1 MASFDETISANRRDS
16 VVVLVLLVVLVG
28 TIGAAMAH
36 VLLGG
41 DYVWETSAGCVAFI
55 SVYFAV
61 AWFYGDSMVLSS
73 LRAIPVE
80 RHNYPVL
87 NNVLE
92 ELCIATGLPMP
103 AVFVIEDEGMNAFAT
118 GRDPEHASVAITSG
132 LMEKLDRDELQAVMA
147 HEMTHVGNYD
157 IRFSTLLAV
166 TVGAV
171 LIVRDLVL
179 NSFRFGFRGGR
190 RSSSGGG
197 KAGGQAQAAI
207 FAVCLLFIVLSPI
220 FALLLQ
226 TMASRS
232 REYMADTGAVKITR
246 NPQAMISALTKI
258 SLGTSALIES
268 ASSGTQHIFFA
279 NPEKVYGREH
289 SSIFSTH
296 PLISERIASIKE
308 IYGIR

>member
-16 VVVLVLLVVLVG
+16 VVILVLLVVLVG
-28 TIGAAMAH
+28 TIGAAAAH

-41 DYVWETSAGCVAFI
+41 DYVWETSVACVAFASI
-55 SVYFAV
+55 YFII
-61 AWFYGDSMVLSS
+61 AWYCGDSMVLAS
-73 LRAIPVE
+73 LHATPVE
-80 RHNYPVL
+80 SQNYPVL

-103 AVFVIEDEGMNAFAT
+103 AVYVIEDEGMNAFAT
-118 GRDPEHASVAITSG
+118 GRDPEHASVAITAG
-132 LMEKLDRDELQAVMA
+132 LLEKLDRDELLSVMA

-171 LIVRDLVL
+171 LIVRDLVF
-179 NSFRFGFRGGR
+179 NSFRFGLRGR
-190 RSSSGGG
+190 RGSSGGG
-197 KAGGQAQAAI
+197 KAGGRAQLAI
-207 FAVCLLFIVLSPI
+207 FGVCILFIVLSPI
-220 FALLLQ
+220 FAILLQ

-258 SLGTSALIES
+258 SQGASALIEP

-279 NPEKVYGREH
+279 NPQKVYGREH

>member
-16 VVVLVLLVVLVG
+16 AVILVLLALLVG
-28 TIGAAMAH
+28 VVGAAAAFVMF
-36 VLLGG
+36 GG
-41 DYVWETSAGCVAFI
+41 DCVWETSAACVALT
-55 SVYFAV
+55 SAYFCV
-61 AWFYGDSMVLSS
+61 AWFYGDSMVLASS
-73 LRAIPVE
+73 RAIPVE
-80 RHNYPVL
+80 RRNYPVL

-92 ELCIATGLPMP
+92 ELCVATGLPMP
-103 AVFVIEDEGMNAFAT
+103 AVYVIEDAGMNAFAT

-132 LMEKLDRDELQAVMA
+132 LLEKLDRDELLSVMA
-147 HEMTHVGNYD
+147 HEMTHVENYD

-171 LIVRDLVL
+171 LIVRDIAF
-179 NSFRFGFRGGR
+179 NSFRFGVRRRRGFSDGGR
-190 RSSSGGG
+190 
-197 KAGGQAQAAI
+197 AGLALWPIYIA
-207 FAVCLLFIVLSPI
+207 CLLFILLSPL

-258 SLGTSALIES
+258 SQGVSSLLHSAN
-268 ASSGTQHIFFA
+268 SGTQHIFFA
-279 NPEKVYGREH
+279 NPQKVFGRER

-296 PLISERIASIKE
+296 PLISERIVSIKK